1 MISVRSHAL
10 LACLSL
16 TLPSISW
23 GATCSCAGVPLL
35 SAMDSSSTEPGDLF
49 INFNSEVH
57 QISTL
62 IQGTKEIRDQTGLQ
76 RESFSNVISA
86 SYGISQNWSISGL
99 VSHIEHTRKV
109 GISTFGSQ
117 SASGLGDS
125 VLLARYTPIHTTPFS
140 RHELSFGLGA
150 RIPTGED
157 EAGGLI
163 ILSEDMQPSIG
174 AWGGIVWSGYS
185 YAFNQAATVQFNASV
200 NYTYNKDNARH
211 YGFGNDFN
219 FALGMSHSL
228 GEKFAYSAALRYRKA
243 DADKRSGAVI
253 PNTGGQ
259 WLDFV
264 PALQYALTD
273 DLNIAVSGRIPV
285 ARDLKGVLQF
295 TTSYSYS
302 LSMTYAY

>member
-1 MISVRSHAL
+1 ML
-10 LACLSL
+10 FTCLSL
-16 TLPSISW
+16 ALPSTSW

-49 INFNSEVH
+49 INFNTEVH
-57 QISTL
+57 QIDTL
-62 IQGTKEIRDQTGLQ
+62 IQGNKEISDQTGLE

-86 SYGISQNWSISGL
+86 SYGLSENWSISGL

-109 GISTFGSQ
+109 GISIFGSQ

-140 RHELSFGLGA
+140 RHELSFGAGA

-157 EAGGLI
+157 EAKRGLVT
-163 ILSEDMQPSIG
+163 LSEDMQPSIG

-200 NYTYNKDNARH
+200 NYTYNNENDRNYA
-211 YGFGNDFN
+211 FGDDFN
-219 FALGMSHSL
+219 FAVGLSHSP
-228 GEKFAYSAALRYRKA
+228 GVKFGYSAALRYRKA
-243 DADKRSGAVI
+243 DADQRAGVVI

-264 PALQYALTD
+264 PAFQYALTD
-273 DLNIAVSGRIPV
+273 DLNIAISGRIPV
-285 ARDLKGVLQF
+285 ARELKGVLQF

-302 LSMTYAY
+302 LSMTYSY

>member
-1 MISVRSHAL
+1 MIDVRNYFL
-10 LACLSL
+10 LALASL
-16 TLPSISW
+16 PGISW

-35 SAMDSSSTEPGDLF
+35 SAMDTSSTEPGDLYL
-49 INFNSEVH
+49 NFNTEVH
-57 QISTL
+57 QIDTL
-62 IQGTKEIRDQTGLQ
+62 IQGTKEIKDQSGLE
-76 RESFSNVISA
+76 RSSFSNVISA
-86 SYGISQNWSISGL
+86 TYGVSENWSISGL

-109 GISTFGSQ
+109 GISIFGSQ

-163 ILSEDMQPSIG
+163 VLSEDMQPSIG
-174 AWGGIVWSGYS
+174 SWGGIIWSGYS
-185 YAFNQAATVQFNASV
+185 YAFNQAATVQFNASM
-200 NYTYNKDNARH
+200 NYTYNEENDRNYA
-211 YGFGNDFN
+211 FGDDFN
-219 FALGMSHSL
+219 FAVGMSHSM
-228 GEKFAYSAALRYRKA
+228 GEKFGYSAALRYRKA
-243 DADKRSGAVI
+243 GADQRAGVPI

-264 PALQYALTD
+264 PAFQYALTD

-302 LSMTYAY
+302 LSMTYSY

>member
-1 MISVRSHAL
+1 ML
-10 LACLSL
+10 WACLL
-16 TLPSISW
+16 LGLPSISW

-35 SAMDSSSTEPGDLF
+35 SAMDTSSTEPGDLY
-49 INFNSEVH
+49 INFNTEVH
-57 QISTL
+57 KINTL
-62 IQGTKEIRDQTGLQ
+62 IQGSKEISDQTGLE
-76 RESFSNVISA
+76 RESLSKVVSA
-86 SYGISQNWSISGL
+86 SYGLSENWSISGL

-109 GISTFGSQ
+109 GISIFGSQ

-163 ILSEDMQPSIG
+163 TLSEDMQPSIG

-185 YAFNQAATVQFNASV
+185 FAFNQAATVQFNASA
-200 NYTYNKDNARH
+200 NYTYNKENDRNYA
-211 YGFGNDFN
+211 FGDDFN
-219 FALGMSHSL
+219 FAVGMSHSL
-228 GEKFAYSAALRYRKA
+228 GEKFGYAAALRYRKA
-243 DADKRSGAVI
+243 DADQRAGYVI

-264 PALQYALTD
+264 PAVQYSVTD

-285 ARDLKGVLQF
+285 ARELKGVLQF
-295 TTSYSYS
+295 TTSYSYA
-302 LSMTYAY
+302 LSMTYSY